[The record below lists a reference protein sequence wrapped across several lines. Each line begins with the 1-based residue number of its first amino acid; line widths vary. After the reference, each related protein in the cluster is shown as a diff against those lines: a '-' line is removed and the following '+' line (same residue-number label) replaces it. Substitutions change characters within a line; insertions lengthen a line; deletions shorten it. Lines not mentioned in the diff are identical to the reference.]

1 MRDFSKFSGS
11 GGDCPSK
18 ENPPV
23 YTYLYVYI
31 YLYTIH
37 LYPYNELVCICKVSV
52 SDEGR
57 WGGCLHEG
65 GWNCIKYLK
74 RGWNRKGEGRGNKN
88 LRKGSKLGQ
97 GTGA

>member
-23 YTYLYVYI
+23 YTYMYVYI

-37 LYPYNELVCICKVSV
+37 LYPYNELVCICKVGV

-57 WGGCLHEG
+57 WGVVCMRVG
-65 GWNCIKYLK
+65 G
-74 RGWNRKGEGRGNKN
+74 
-88 LRKGSKLGQ
+88 
-97 GTGA
+97 TV